1 MLKLKPITAG
11 VLAAFGAA
19 GLLASL
25 PASAQ
30 QATPTTQPQKI
41 ERVEVTGTNIRRQ
54 DTETAAPVQIITKEE
69 IERSGAVTLSEVL
82 RNIPANNTGALND
95 LGTGGFSP
103 GGTSVSLR
111 GLGAASTLVL
121 VNGRRLAQY
130 GFAAFQQTFVNLDSI
145 PLAAVERVEVLKD
158 GASAIYGAEAI
169 AGVVNIILRRDYQGV
184 EARASYGI
192 NTRGD
197 VAQPRVSISGGFGDL
212 AADKYNV
219 FAAYE
224 HSDRDSMKLSD
235 TPYWLKSRDFRQ
247 TIAGGRDRRS
257 AYSYP
262 GTIFLESLVTG
273 GGTIVGQV
281 PGTTCNAPYA
291 VVNGVCRTDVYN
303 QYTVVPERQ
312 QDSLYAKGTLDLSA
326 TTQAYAEVGVT
337 RNKYK
342 YTLDP
347 QFYVS
352 AFSFNGIPIDPA
364 LYGLPAAPANS
375 QYVVLLR
382 AGDIGNRI
390 TDIVATDS
398 RLVLGLKGSLGKW
411 DYDTGLGSLKSK
423 GDVKSTG
430 NILVDQM
437 EDAIAS
443 GAYQPGRVNSAAVIA
458 GISPT
463 LKRTGE
469 SKTDFVDFKISTP
482 ELFALPAGTVGLA
495 TGVEYRKESYD
506 DAPDPEFF
514 KFSVANQSFGNV
526 FGFVANPSFGERN
539 VKAAFGEMT
548 VPILKN
554 LEMQLAVR
562 HDRYSDKSGSSTT
575 PKVGIKWN
583 ASPEVTVR
591 GTYSEGFRA
600 PTFRENSTATSRS
613 FLNGID
619 DPLNCTNGVGPGC
632 GLNVSNVSSGN
643 PDLKPERSKSW
654 TLGVVLEPSREFSAA
669 IDLYDIKRRDD
680 ISTFDYTYLLDNQSR
695 FPNQVIRDPVTGQ
708 ITELRTPYLNLGF
721 TRVQGADA
729 DFRVRQ
735 NLGENGKLTWGA
747 NVAYTHHY
755 YVKSLPDSEVED
767 WNGLYDQPRVR
778 ATYGGTWE
786 KGAWTVG
793 VTANYTHHFYYR
805 ATQSD
810 PPCTPNATAIFNAS
824 MCKIRAWTTLDLGM
838 QYSGIKDLTLGLT
851 IQNLLDEGPPL
862 NARGIA
868 GGFTPFN
875 STYHN
880 PIGRYFTVSAR
891 YKFK

>member
-1 MLKLKPITAG
+1 
-11 VLAAFGAA
+11 
-19 GLLASL
+19 
-25 PASAQ
+25 
-30 QATPTTQPQKI
+30 
-41 ERVEVTGTNIRRQ
+41 
-54 DTETAAPVQIITKEE
+54 
-69 IERSGAVTLSEVL
+69 VL
-82 RNIPANNTGALND
+82 RNIPSNNTGALND

-169 AGVVNIILRRDYQGV
+169 AGVVNVILRRDYQGL

-212 AADKYNV
+212 AADKFNI
-219 FAAYE
+219 FASYE

-235 TPYWLKSRDFRQ
+235 TPYWTKSRDFRQ

-257 AYSYP
+257 VYSFP
-262 GTIFLESLVTG
+262 GTILLESLVTG
-273 GGTIVGQV
+273 GASIVGQI
-281 PGTTCNAPYA
+281 PGTTCSAPYT
-291 VVNGVCRTDVYN
+291 VVSGVCRTDVYN
-303 QYTVVPERQ
+303 QYTVVPERK
-312 QDSLYAKGTLDLSA
+312 QDAFYAKGTLDLSA
-326 TTQAYAEVGVT
+326 TTQAYAEAGVT

-352 AFSFNGIPIDPA
+352 PFSFNGIPIDPA

-375 QYVVLLR
+375 QYVVALR
-382 AGDIGNRI
+382 AGDVGARTSDI
-390 TDIVATDS
+390 TATDS
-398 RLVLGLKGSLGKW
+398 RFVIGLKGSLGKW
-411 DYDTGLGSLKSK
+411 DYDTGLGSLQSK
-423 GDVKSTG
+423 GDVKDTG
-430 NILVDQM
+430 RILIDQF
-437 EDAIAS
+437 EDVVAS
-443 GAYQPGRVNSAAVIA
+443 GAYLPGRVNSPAVIA
-458 GISPT
+458 TFSPT
-463 LKRTGE
+463 LNRTGD
-469 SKTDFVDFKISTP
+469 SKTRFIDFKISTS
-482 ELFALPAGTVGLA
+482 ELFSLPAGNVGLA
-495 TGVEYRKESYD
+495 TGIEYRKESFN

-514 KFSVANQSFGNV
+514 KFSVANNAVGNV

-539 VKAAFGEMT
+539 VKAVFGELN

-554 LEMQLAVR
+554 LEMQLAAR
-562 HDRYSDKSGSSTT
+562 HDRYSDKSGNSTT
-575 PKVGIKWN
+575 PKVGVKWN
-583 ASPEVTVR
+583 ATPQVTVR

-600 PTFRENSTATSRS
+600 PTFRENSPVESRS

-619 DPLNCTNGVGPGC
+619 DPLNCVNGVGPGC
-632 GLNVSNVSSGN
+632 NLSVSNVSGGN
-643 PDLKPERSKSW
+643 PDLKPEKSKSW
-654 TLGVVLEPSREFSAA
+654 TLGVVLEPSREFSMSL
-669 IDLYDIKRRDD
+669 DLYDIKRRDE
-680 ISTFDYTYLLDNQSR
+680 ISTFDFTYLLDNQSL
-695 FPNQVIRDPVTGQ
+695 FPNQVVRDPVTGQ

-721 TRVQGADA
+721 TQVQGADA

-747 NVAYTHHY
+747 NVAYTHRY
-755 YVKSLPDSEVED
+755 YVKSLPDSEVEN
-767 WNGLYDQPRVR
+767 WNGLYDQPRMR

-786 KGAWTVG
+786 KGPWTVG
-793 VTANYTHHFYYR
+793 VTANYTHHFQYR
-805 ATQSD
+805 GTESEA
-810 PPCTPNATAIFNAS
+810 PCTPNATAIFNQS
-824 MCKIRAWTTLDLGM
+824 MCRVGAWTTVDLGM

-851 IQNLLDEGPPL
+851 VQNLFDSGPPL

-868 GGFTPFN
+868 GGFNPFN
-875 STYHN
+875 ATYHN
-880 PIGRYFTVSAR
+880 PIGRYFTLSAR